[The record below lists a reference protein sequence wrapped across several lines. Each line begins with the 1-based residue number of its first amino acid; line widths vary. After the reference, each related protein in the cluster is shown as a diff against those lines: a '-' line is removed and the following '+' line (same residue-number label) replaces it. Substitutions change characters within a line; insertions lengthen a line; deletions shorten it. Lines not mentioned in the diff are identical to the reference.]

1 MREKACIGSGK
12 RKGQGKG
19 SGIMRQQAGTR
30 LLSLV
35 LALVLLLSLPGMA
48 MADDLEEQLA
58 DLQRQAERQQEITN
72 EAAAKVES
80 VSERLRGIQEELSAA
95 TAAYKEVKSQLD
107 TVEGKIDENTELLE
121 KTEADLKVKNKM
133 LQRRVR
139 DIYINGQISYV
150 DVLFGAKDFS
160 DLMTRMDI
168 LKRIIKHDYDLIGKV
183 KQEKEIVVTAR
194 AQLEKD
200 RAEAERLV
208 ADADEKRATVA
219 AKEAEQQELL
229 DQAIYDRDTSEQA
242 YEELMAASEEV
253 ANMIRRSNMSYSG
266 APAGSGGMIWP
277 ISGPV
282 TSEFGWRTHPISGTR
297 KYHSGIDIGADYGT
311 PIAAA
316 QSGTVE
322 YAGWIGGDYGL
333 PIYAAASGTVIH
345 AGWISGYG
353 NTVIIDHGGGVTT
366 LYGHN
371 DSLNVGVGQT
381 VSQGQVIAMCGSTG
395 NSTGPHCH
403 FEVRENGE
411 PVSPYSYL

>member
-1 MREKACIGSGK
+1 MRMKEH
-12 RKGQGKG
+12 
-19 SGIMRQQAGTR
+19 AGGFR
-30 LLSLV
+30 LLGLFLSM
-35 LALVLLLSLPGMA
+35 VLLISVAGMGTA
-48 MADDLEEQLA
+48 QADDLEEQLA

-80 VSERLRGIQEELSAA
+80 VSERLRAIQEELRTAS
-95 TAAYKEVKSQLD
+95 AAYKEVKSQLD
-107 TVEGKIDENTELLE
+107 AVEGKIDENTALLTR
-121 KTEADLKVKNKM
+121 TEADLRVKNQK
-133 LQRRVR
+133 LQKRVR

-168 LKRIIKHDYDLIGKV
+168 LKRIIKHDYDLIMKV

-200 RAEAERLV
+200 KAEAEKLV
-208 ADADEKRATVA
+208 ADADAKRAAVEE
-219 AKEAEQQELL
+219 KEAEQQDLL
-229 DQAIYDRDTSEQA
+229 DKAIYDRDTSEQA

-253 ANMIRRSNMSYSG
+253 ASMIRRSNMTYSG
-266 APAGSGGMIWP
+266 APAGAGGMIWP
-277 ISGPV
+277 LDGPV
-282 TSEFGWRTHPISGTR
+282 TSEFGWRTHPIFGTAR
-297 KYHSGIDIGADYGT
+297 FHSGLD
-311 PIAAA
+311 
-316 QSGTVE
+316 
-322 YAGWIGGDYGL
+322 IGGDYGL

-411 PVSPYSYL
+411 PVSPYNYL